1 MDFLVKL
8 LDANM
13 NLTIDYQDSEAES
26 QLFQVNCE

>member
-26 QLFQVNCE
+26 QLFQVNC